1 MLFKKCSI
9 QSELDN
15 LEKQPQT
22 TEVIFHKAEY
32 KVLLLKRMT
41 EVKIR
46 GKTGQAAGSVQGMD
60 VYCGLEAKYKLN
72 NTMCMQKL
80 ETHFIFS
87 ALVISQMEY

>member
-1 MLFKKCSI
+1 
-9 QSELDN
+9 
-15 LEKQPQT
+15 
-22 TEVIFHKAEY
+22 
-32 KVLLLKRMT
+32 MT

-87 ALVISQMEY
+87 ALVIS